1 LILPK
6 KYSVLAL
13 KMSEP
18 KGLSILI
25 PIYNYDARRLV
36 LELLEQAFKLNLP
49 FEIRCYDDGS
59 SADIKKINEEL
70 SSSDKITYIELPEN
84 IGRSAIRNKL
94 ASEALYPDLLF
105 LDCDSGIV
113 RKDFLK
119 KYIEFSQ
126 KEKIIIGG
134 TVYQQEP
141 DKTHSL
147 RWKYGKAREERSA
160 SKRSLQPFDSIT
172 MNNMFISKDIYLGN
186 KLDESIRTY
195 GHEDTKFGN
204 ILRQKNIRVLHID
217 NPVQHCG
224 LEENQVFIDKTRE
237 GIKNY
242 YKLIKEGYAGN
253 SRIHKAYN
261 IVRHF
266 PLRNIFMVGYKM
278 MNSNIRKNLLSE
290 NPSLLYFDLFK
301 LKMLIEEESE

>member
-1 LILPK
+1 
-6 KYSVLAL
+6 
-13 KMSEP
+13 MSEL

-36 LELLEQAFKLNLP
+36 LELLEQASELNLP

-59 SADIKKINEEL
+59 SADIKKINKEL
-70 SSSDKITYIELPEN
+70 SSRNKIVYIELSEN

-94 ASEALYPDLLF
+94 ASDTLYSDLLF
-105 LDCDSGIV
+105 LDCDSGII

-119 KYIEFSQ
+119 KYIGFSQ
-126 KEKIIIGG
+126 KERIIVGG
-134 TVYQQEP
+134 TVYQQEQ

-160 SKRSLQPFDSIT
+160 AKRSLQPFDSIT
-172 MNNMFISKDIYLGN
+172 MNNMLISKDIYLAN

-204 ILRQKNIRVLHID
+204 ILKQKNIRVLHID
-217 NPVQHCG
+217 NPVQHYG
-224 LEENQVFIDKTRE
+224 LEENQVFIDKTLD

-242 YKLIKEGYAGN
+242 YRLIKEGYAGN
-253 SRIHKAYN
+253 SRLHNVYN
-261 IVRHF
+261 LVQNLL
-266 PLRNIFMVGYKM
+266 LRKIFNAFYKIIG
-278 MNSNIRKNLLSE
+278 STVYANLLSE
-290 NPSLLYFDLFK
+290 NPSLLYFDLFR
-301 LKMLIEEESE
+301 LKALIEEKEKDR